1 MPMTPSDPTDSVREQ
16 LIQATG
22 GYRTTQALYVAA
34 KLGVADLL
42 QDGPKTAEDLARQ
55 VAAHPR
61 ALFRVLRALA
71 ALGLFTQDASNR
83 FGLTTKSRLLL
94 SGSPASLRAF
104 VIMAGEEHYRAAG
117 ELLHTVRTGETAFNH
132 LYGMG
137 TWEYLSRNPEAS
149 ATFNAAMGETIERT
163 EDPLDRYDFAG
174 RHVVVDVGGGR
185 GDQIVRILR
194 SNPMM
199 KGVLYELPHVASDAR
214 AHLQASG
221 VSDRCELVTGSAF
234 ESIPR
239 GGDIYIMS
247 RVLHDWP
254 DDKAAALLANCRKA
268 ISKDGVLLIRDSVL
282 PEADAPSPGKQLDL
296 TMLFM
301 LGGQERSEQEW
312 RSLLLA
318 SGFRVANIW
327 RTRGPFDLIE
337 SNPL

>member
-1 MPMTPSDPTDSVREQ
+1 M
-16 LIQATG
+16 
-22 GYRTTQALYVAA
+22 
-34 KLGVADLL
+34 
-42 QDGPKTAEDLARQ
+42 
-55 VAAHPR
+55 
-61 ALFRVLRALA
+61 
-71 ALGLFTQDASNR
+71 
-83 FGLTTKSRLLL
+83 
-94 SGSPASLRAF
+94 
-104 VIMAGEEHYRAAG
+104 
-117 ELLHTVRTGETAFNH
+117 
-132 LYGMG
+132 
-137 TWEYLSRNPEAS
+137 
-149 ATFNAAMGETIERT
+149 
-163 EDPLDRYDFAG
+163 
-174 RHVVVDVGGGR
+174 
-185 GDQIVRILR
+185 
-194 SNPMM
+194 
-199 KGVLYELPHVASDAR
+199 
-214 AHLQASG
+214 
-221 VSDRCELVTGSAF
+221 TGSAF